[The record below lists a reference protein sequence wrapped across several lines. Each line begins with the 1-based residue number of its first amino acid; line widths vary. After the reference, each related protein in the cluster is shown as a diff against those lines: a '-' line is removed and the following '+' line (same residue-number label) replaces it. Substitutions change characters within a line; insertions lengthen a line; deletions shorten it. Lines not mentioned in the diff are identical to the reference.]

1 MMIAAAMDITMM
13 ILPVAGCMLMAF
25 GVYQAVMDS
34 RNQEKSKIVDR
45 LQDRTASPDQSAR
58 IKETLLR
65 KPLNSKGAGGFRG
78 QLSRMGFMERIQR
91 LIEQAN
97 VEWDPTKMVINT
109 FGIGL
114 LAVVGMFALQQ
125 PLYRI
130 LVLATVI
137 YVGPFLYLMYLRGRR
152 MRKLLEQLP
161 DVFELL
167 SQALRAGHS
176 LGSGIQLV
184 SERMSDPI
192 GTEFGRVFHEQNLG
206 IKIEEALNNM
216 AARLDQMD
224 IRFFVGAVLIQR
236 QTGGDLAEILDKIGY
251 VVRGRLELF
260 GTIRSLS
267 AEGRMSGIVL
277 LCLPVVVFCALL
289 FLNPD
294 YISLLLEDP
303 DGKIMLWIGIGLQL
317 MGAAMIKWIT
327 NIKV

>member
-1 MMIAAAMDITMM
+1 MMIAATMDITMM

-25 GVYQAVMDS
+25 GIYQAISDS
-34 RNQEKSKIVDR
+34 RSQEKSKIIDR
-45 LQDRTASPDQSAR
+45 LQDRAAPNVQADK
-58 IKETLLR
+58 IKKSILR
-65 KPLNSKGAGGFRG
+65 KPMGEQADGIRG
-78 QLSRMGFMERIQR
+78 QFANLDVMRKVER

-97 VEWDPTKMVINT
+97 VEWDPSKMVMNI
-109 FGIGL
+109 FGVVV
-114 LAVVGMFALQQ
+114 LAVFGMVFLDQPTFLILALG
-125 PLYRI
+125 
-130 LVLATVI
+130 AVI
-137 YVGPFLYLMYLRGRR
+137 CVGPFLYLMFLRARR

-167 SQALRAGHS
+167 AQALRAGHS
-176 LGSGIQLV
+176 LGSGIELI

-206 IKIEEALNNM
+206 IKIEEALGNLSE
-216 AARLDQMD
+216 RIDQMD

-251 VVRGRLELF
+251 VVRGRLELL

-277 LCLPVVVFCALL
+277 LCLPLVIFCALL
-289 FLNPD
+289 YLNPD
-294 YISLLLEDP
+294 YIKLLLEDP
-303 DGKIMLWIGIGLQL
+303 DGRTMLWIGAGFQL

-327 NIKV
+327 NIKI

>member
-1 MMIAAAMDITMM
+1 MMIAATMDITMM

-25 GVYQAVMDS
+25 GIYQAVMDS
-34 RNQEKSKIVDR
+34 KNQEKSKIMDR
-45 LQDRTASPDQSAR
+45 LQDRSASSDQSEK
-58 IKETLLR
+58 IKESLLK
-65 KPLNSKGAGGFRG
+65 KPLNSDEVGGIRG
-78 QLSRMGFMERIQR
+78 QLSKFGFMTRIQG

-97 VEWDPTKMVINT
+97 VDWEASKMVMNT
-109 FGIGL
+109 CGIGL
-114 LAVVGMFALQQ
+114 LVVFGMFALKQ
-125 PLYRI
+125 PLYLI
-130 LVLATVI
+130 LMLATVI
-137 YVGPFLYLMYLRGRR
+137 SVGPFLYLMYLRGRR

-176 LGSGIQLV
+176 LGSGIQLI

-206 IKIEEALNNM
+206 IKMEEALNNM

-277 LCLPVVVFCALL
+277 LCLPVVVFCALYY
-289 FLNPD
+289 LNPD
-294 YISLLLEDP
+294 YIGLLLKDP
-303 DGKIMLWIGIGLQL
+303 DGRIMLWIAVGLQC